1 MFKDITPQDVFN
13 LKTDGKTIVDVRSPK
28 EFNDATIPGAI
39 NIPLF
44 TDDERAEVGT
54 IYKQQGQEAAKD
66 LGLEIYSR
74 KLPAFIHAFK
84 QLPEPITVF
93 CWRGGMRSKTA
104 ATVLDLMNVNVN
116 RLSGGI
122 KAYRLWIKEQLETVT
137 IPNLYVLNGH
147 TGNGKTKILQTL
159 KKQGYPVI
167 NLEQMAS
174 HRGSI
179 FGQIGHQPS
188 NQRTFDLQLGE
199 ALIQLQNER
208 YIVIEGESSRIGK
221 IKIPERFFNQKETS
235 RQLFISLPIEHRID
249 LILSDYHPET
259 HHDQFVEAFSIIK
272 RRIHTPVAHRID
284 EALQSR
290 DYHSVIRD
298 LLDYYYDPRYNH
310 STAYSE
316 DMMTNIKATSLEEAI
331 ELVKQLLPE
340 LK

>member
-1 MFKDITPQDVFN
+1 MFKDITSQEVFD
-13 LKTDGKTIVDVRSPK
+13 LKTDGKTVVDVRSPK
-28 EFNDATIPGAI
+28 EFNEATIPGAI

-54 IYKQQGQEAAKD
+54 IYKQRGQEAAKD
-66 LGLEIYSR
+66 RGLEIYSK
-74 KLPAFIHAFK
+74 KLPDFIRSFK

-122 KAYRLWIKEQLETVT
+122 KAYRLWIKEQLQTVH
-137 IPNLYVLNGH
+137 IPELYVLNGH
-147 TGNGKTKILQTL
+147 TGNGKTKILQAL

-167 NLEQMAS
+167 DLEQMAS

-179 FGQIGHQPS
+179 FGQIGLQPT

-199 ALIQLQNER
+199 ALLHYQHES

-235 RQLFISLPIEHRID
+235 RQLFITLPIERRID

-284 EALQSR
+284 ASLQSR
-290 DYHSVIRD
+290 DYRSVIRD

-310 STAYSE
+310 STAYPE
-316 DMMTNIKATSLEEAI
+316 DLMTTIQATSLAAAI
-331 ELVKQLLPE
+331 EQVKTLLPDC
-340 LK
+340 

>member
-1 MFKDITPQDVFN
+1 MFKDITPQELYN
-13 LKTDGKTIVDVRSPK
+13 LKTSDKVIVDVRSPK
-28 EFNDATIPGAI
+28 EYNDATIPGAI

-54 IYKQQGQEAAKD
+54 IYKQEGQEAAKD
-66 LGLEIYSR
+66 RGLEIYSK
-74 KLPAFIHAFK
+74 KLPAFINAFK
-84 QLPEPITVF
+84 QLPQPITVF

-104 ATVLDLMNVNVN
+104 ATVLDLMNINVN

-122 KAYRLWIKEQLETVT
+122 KAYRLWMKEQLDTVT
-137 IPNLYVLNGH
+137 IPELYVLNGH
-147 TGNGKTKILQTL
+147 TGNGKTKILQRL

-167 NLEQMAS
+167 NLEQLAS

-179 FGQIGHQPS
+179 FGQIGLEPT

-199 ALIQLQNER
+199 ALLHYQYKP

-235 RQLFISLPIEHRID
+235 RQLFISLPIEKRIE

-272 RRIHTPVAHRID
+272 RRIHTPIAHQID
-284 EALQSR
+284 EALESR
-290 DYHSVIRD
+290 DYHAVIRD

-310 STAYSE
+310 STAYPE
-316 DMMTNIKATSLEEAI
+316 ELMTTIEASSLEEAI
-331 ELVKQLLPE
+331 DLVKQLLPK
-340 LK
+340 LQ